1 MTSEFIVKNYFDFAE
16 EVANYDHNHYMAGLD
31 VESWWL
37 ALILSGYLPTSLW
50 KKLLRTVSTIYSPI
64 NVLVV
69 N

>member
-16 EVANYDHNHYMAGLD
+16 EVANYDHNLYMAGLD
-31 VESWWL
+31 VESWL